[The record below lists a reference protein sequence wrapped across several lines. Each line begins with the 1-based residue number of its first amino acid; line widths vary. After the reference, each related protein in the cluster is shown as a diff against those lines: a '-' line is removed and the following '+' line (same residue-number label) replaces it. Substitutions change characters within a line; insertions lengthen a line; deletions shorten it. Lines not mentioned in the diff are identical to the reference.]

1 METGVGLILGGNHWN
16 YPTPRKGRGGGIG
29 LVNYLAPTPCSE
41 DPTIRREAGQQGRA
55 RKGLFFFFFFFFFFL
70 GGGGCP

>member
-1 METGVGLILGGNHWN
+1 METGVGLILGGETIGI
-16 YPTPRKGRGGGIG
+16 TPLLGKGGGGIG

-55 RKGLFFFFFFFFFFL
+55 RKGLFFFFF
-70 GGGGCP
+70 